1 MFPDLVASLQARIRP
16 QLGVGMGEGWEYSP
30 RNEYEIEIW
39 AGVKLR
45 RLFCYSKITEKKLS
59 HIDTSGKSPGKKGR
73 FDVAH
78 LKVEAKKKF

>member
-1 MFPDLVASLQARIRP
+1 MFPDLVSSLQARIRP

-45 RLFCYSKITEKKLS
+45 RLFCYSKITEKIYRILTHLES
-59 HIDTSGKSPGKKGR
+59 LQGRKG
-73 FDVAH
+73 DST
-78 LKVEAKKKF
+78 LPT